1 MDRENVLISGGTGFV
16 GRNLIAVLSDD
27 YNSINIGRNE
37 NNTCEN
43 VFWDLTSDFPQNRF
57 ADGSIGR
64 LIHCASIVG
73 PDECVPTERYFD
85 INIKATARLLDFAIR
100 NHVRHFVYISSGA
113 VYGEAQTAFTENDE
127 CCPGNRYGIS
137 KYVSEML
144 CSHCSDKMSV
154 TILRPFF
161 PYGVG
166 QTGRL
171 IPKLMEQIISGH
183 TVTMNAGGLPLINP
197 IHISDFVSI
206 AAQTIKQGISGIFN
220 VSGDEM
226 LSILDICER
235 IRKKLL
241 IAKPE
246 YVFTD
251 NTARNVIGSNRKI
264 CDTLNYKIRMSFD
277 EGITELINGCQEKG
291 DIQV

>member
-1 MDRENVLISGGTGFV
+1 M
-16 GRNLIAVLSDD
+16 GRNLIAALLDD
-27 YNSINIGRNE
+27 YNCINIGRNA
-37 NNTCEN
+37 NSACEN
-43 VFWDLTSDFPQNRF
+43 VFWDLTGDFPQDRF
-57 ADGSIGR
+57 GDGSVSR

-73 PDECVPTERYFD
+73 PDERIPTERYFD
-85 INIKATARLLDFAIR
+85 VNIKATARLLDFAVR

-113 VYGEAQTAFTENDE
+113 VYGEAETAFTENDD

-144 CSHCSDKMSV
+144 CSHCSDNMRV
-154 TILRPFF
+154 TTLRPFF
-161 PYGVG
+161 PYGAG

-171 IPKLMEQIISGH
+171 IPKLTEQISGGH
-183 TVTMNAGGLPLINP
+183 MVALNKNGLPFINP

-206 AAQTIKQGISGIFN
+206 ATQTIKHGISGTFN
-220 VSGDEM
+220 VSGDEA

-241 IAKPE
+241 IAEPE

-251 NTARNVIGSNRKI
+251 NTVRNMIGSNRKI
-264 CDTLNYKIRMSFD
+264 CDTLNYKMRMSFD
-277 EGITELINGCQEKG
+277 EGITEFINGCQREG